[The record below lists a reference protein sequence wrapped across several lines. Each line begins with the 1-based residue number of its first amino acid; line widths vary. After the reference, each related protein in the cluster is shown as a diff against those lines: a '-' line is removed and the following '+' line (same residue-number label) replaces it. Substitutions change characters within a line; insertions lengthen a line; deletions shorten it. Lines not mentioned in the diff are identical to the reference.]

1 MRPQGPPPSIPDQP
15 NAAGSLNIARWLTG
29 FGLGLVGDQ
38 IFYLAL
44 AWTAAQMTSPTMAGL
59 IVGIGAAPRA
69 AFLLFGGAVS
79 DRFGPR
85 PVALVSD
92 AARLLTMLA
101 FGTLAI
107 TSAGTVPALII
118 LALVFGL
125 IDAFF
130 LPAVGALPTRIVT
143 QEHLA
148 HAQAIRSAV
157 QRIST
162 VVGPPLGGY
171 LLSTFGFATAIL
183 ANVVLFAGSCT
194 ALYFTRELPQE
205 KRDDNDPAEVGLVQE
220 AWQGIRYVLSDPGL
234 RAMLILITIAESA
247 YTGPFTTGLTL
258 LARESQWQASEAG
271 MILAF
276 FGGGACI
283 SALGLTVLKAG
294 SRAGT
299 LSLVS
304 IVATGP
310 AVAAIAL
317 SASHVQA
324 ALSASVAGI
333 FSGISATLLVALFL
347 TRADPSRT
355 GRVMA
360 ALNLATLGAA
370 PASYFFSGLIA
381 SSFSPAAVFMAAGA
395 LLCFSGVLG
404 LISPTMRNQRF

>member
-1 MRPQGPPPSIPDQP
+1 M
-15 NAAGSLNIARWLTG
+15 WLTG

-38 IFYLAL
+38 VFYLAL
-44 AWTAAQMTSPTMAGL
+44 AWTAAQMAAPAMAGL

-107 TSAGTVPALII
+107 TSAGSIPALII

-143 QEHLA
+143 QEQLGDV
-148 HAQAIRSAV
+148 QTIRSAV

-183 ANVVLFAGSCT
+183 ANVILVSGSCT

-205 KRDDNDPAEVGLVQE
+205 KLDDKDSAEVGLVQE
-220 AWQGIRYVLSDPGL
+220 AWQGIRYALRDPGL

-258 LARESQWQASEAG
+258 LARESHWQASEAG
-271 MILAF
+271 MVLAF

-283 SALGLTVLKAG
+283 SALGLTLFKAG
-294 SRAGT
+294 SNAGA
-299 LSLVS
+299 LALAA
-304 IVATGP
+304 IVAMGP

-317 SASHVQA
+317 STSHAQA
-324 ALSASVAGI
+324 ALCASIAGI
-333 FSGISATLLVALFL
+333 FAGISATLLVALFL
-347 TRADPSRT
+347 TRTDPSHA

-381 SSFSPAAVFMAAGA
+381 SSFSPAAVFIAAGA

-404 LISPTMRNQRF
+404 LISPTLRNQRF

>member
-1 MRPQGPPPSIPDQP
+1 MRPQGPPSLTPSQS
-15 NAAGSLNIARWLTG
+15 NGSGPFNVARWLTG

-44 AWTAAQMTSPTMAGL
+44 AWTAAQVAAPAMAGL

-69 AFLLFGGAVS
+69 VFLLFGGAVS

-92 AARLLTMLA
+92 AARLLTMLV
-101 FGTLAI
+101 FGILAI
-107 TSAGTVPALII
+107 TSSGSVPELII
-118 LALVFGL
+118 LALLFGL

-148 HAQAIRSAV
+148 ETQTIRSAV

-162 VVGPPLGGY
+162 VAGPPLGGY
-171 LLSTFGFATAIL
+171 LLSTFDFATAIL
-183 ANVVLFAGSCT
+183 ANVALFTGSCT

-205 KRDDNDPAEVGLVQE
+205 KLDDKDPAEVGLVQN
-220 AWQGIRYVLSDPGL
+220 AWQGLRYTLSAPGL
-234 RAMLILITIAESA
+234 RAMLVLITIAESA

-258 LARESQWQASEAG
+258 LARESHWQASDAG
-271 MILAF
+271 MVLAF

-283 SALGLTVLKAG
+283 SALGLTIFKADLN
-294 SRAGT
+294 AGI
-299 LSLVS
+299 LALAS
-304 IVATGP
+304 ITAMGP
-310 AVAAIAL
+310 AVAAIGL
-317 SASHVQA
+317 SPNLGLA
-324 ALSASVAGI
+324 ALCATVAGV
-333 FSGISATLLVALFL
+333 FSGISATVLVALFL
-347 TRADPSRT
+347 TQTDPSHA

-370 PASYFFSGLIA
+370 PVSYFFSGLIA
-381 SSFSPAAVFMAAGA
+381 SVFSPTAVFMAAGA
-395 LLCFSGVLG
+395 LLCCSGLLG
-404 LISPTMRNQRF
+404 LMSPAVRNQRF

>member
-1 MRPQGPPPSIPDQP
+1 MTPDQP
-15 NAAGSLNIARWLTG
+15 NGSGPFNIAMWLTG

-38 IFYLAL
+38 VFYLAL
-44 AWTAAQMTSPTMAGL
+44 AWTAAQMAAPAMAGL

-107 TSAGTVPALII
+107 TSAGSIPALII

-143 QEHLA
+143 QEQLGDV
-148 HAQAIRSAV
+148 QTIRSAV

-183 ANVVLFAGSCT
+183 ANVILFSGSCT

-205 KRDDNDPAEVGLVQE
+205 KLDDKDSAEVGLVQE
-220 AWQGIRYVLSDPGL
+220 AWQGIRYALRDPGL

-258 LARESQWQASEAG
+258 LARESHWQASEAG
-271 MILAF
+271 MVLAF

-283 SALGLTVLKAG
+283 SALGLTLFKAG
-294 SRAGT
+294 SNAGA
-299 LSLVS
+299 LALAA
-304 IVATGP
+304 IVAMGP

-317 SASHVQA
+317 STSHAQA
-324 ALSASVAGI
+324 ALCASIAGI
-333 FSGISATLLVALFL
+333 FAGISATLLVALFL
-347 TRADPSRT
+347 TRTDPSHA

-381 SSFSPAAVFMAAGA
+381 SSFSPAAVFIAAGA

-404 LISPTMRNQRF
+404 LISPTLRNQRF